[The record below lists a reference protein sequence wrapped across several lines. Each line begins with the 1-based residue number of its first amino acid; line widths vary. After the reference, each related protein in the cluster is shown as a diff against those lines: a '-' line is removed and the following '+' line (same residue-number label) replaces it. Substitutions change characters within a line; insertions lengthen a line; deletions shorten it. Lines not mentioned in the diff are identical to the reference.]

1 MFTLHSPT
9 ARCPS
14 SSSAR
19 VTIPTGFVKSTIQA
33 SGARD
38 LARPLRDREHDGNRA
53 QRLREPARAG
63 RLLAD
68 AAALERNRLVEESR
82 RLAADPDL
90 DQDRIRAVERS
101 GEVVRLDQR
110 PLESLAREHPPREPG
125 HHSQPLQV
133 DVVQRELVDRQPLPV
148 AREPRHELG
157 RVGRPGPD
165 DRDLHPLT
173 PVSVTP
179 STKARWARKNRM
191 ITGAITISVA
201 AIVRFHCTW

>member
-1 MFTLHSPT
+1 MSLVQQGPRHDPDGV
-9 ARCPS
+9 REVDDP
-14 SSSAR
+14 R
-19 VTIPTGFVKSTIQA
+19 VRR
-33 SGARD
+33 RD
-38 LARPLRDREHDGNRA
+38 LARPLRYREHDGNRPRA
-53 QRLREPARAG
+53 FANPPAPVVSCPMQPHSSG
-63 RLLAD
+63 
-68 AAALERNRLVEESR
+68 NRLVEEPR

-101 GEVVRLDQR
+101 GKIVRLDQR
-110 PLESLAREHPPREPG
+110 PLEPLAREHPPREPG

-133 DVVQRELVDRQPLPV
+133 DVVQRQLVDRQPLPV

-179 STKARWARKNRM
+179 STKARCARKNRM